1 MKRLATAA
9 AEHRQEVDMIEDS
22 CGIIHTR
29 KMTVNLL
36 MRNATIQPKL
46 SSIKSRSQST
56 KESQPHVLTPYLLFV
71 VSDTIDRLAA
81 NLTLRDLVS

>member
-1 MKRLATAA
+1 
-9 AEHRQEVDMIEDS
+9 MIEDS
-22 CGIIHTR
+22 CGIIHAR

-56 KESQPHVLTPYLLFV
+56 KENQRPHVLTPYLLLV

-81 NLTLRDLVS
+81 NLTLRDLASQLAKLPLREEDT